1 MGQRRQKEAQAME
14 KPQLEARVAE
24 LEGTVKKLAALAR
37 ETADVREIQEVQ
49 YRYLDAL
56 MAMEWDKCADC
67 FSENALVDVYLHD
80 PVSGRENIRVWFKE
94 ELSLTHHGHEG
105 DVCVHPIITVTGD
118 TAKGDFILYMMY
130 FYKRTGQSMFWVQGQ
145 YDNDY
150 VRENGKWKISA
161 MRWNELIGL
170 PGGGPPTGLW

>member
-1 MGQRRQKEAQAME
+1 VDNKE
-14 KPQLEARVAE
+14 LEQRVAE
-24 LEGTVKKLAALAR
+24 LEAQVKSLAALAR

-56 MAMEWDKCADC
+56 MLTEWDKCADC

-80 PVSGRENIRVWFKE
+80 PVTGRETIRKWFKE
-94 ELSLTHHGHEG
+94 ELAITHAGMEG
-105 DVCVHPIITVTGD
+105 DVCVCPIITVNGD
-118 TAKGDFILYMMY
+118 TAKGDFMLFMMY
-130 FYKRTGQSMFWVQGQ
+130 FYKRTGQSLFWVQGQ

-150 VRENGKWKISA
+150 VRENGQWKISA
-161 MRWNELIGL
+161 MRWKEIHGL

>member
-1 MGQRRQKEAQAME
+1 MSMEPQAME
-14 KPQLEARVAE
+14 ERIAMLEETVKALAGQIRVA
-24 LEGTVKKLAALAR
+24 R
-37 ETADVREIQEVQ
+37 DVQEIQEVQ

-56 MAMEWDKCADC
+56 MAMEWDKCAEC

-80 PVSGRENIRVWFKE
+80 PVTGRENIRTWFKE
-94 ELSLTHHGHEG
+94 ELSLTHHGAEG
-105 DVCVHPIITVTGD
+105 DVCIHPLITVDGD
-118 TAKGDFILYMMY
+118 EAKGDWILYMMY

-150 VRENGKWKISA
+150 VRENGQWKISA
-161 MRWNELIGL
+161 MRWKELIGL

>member
-1 MGQRRQKEAQAME
+1 ME
-14 KPQLEARVAE
+14 KPELEARVAE
-24 LEGTVKKLAALAR
+24 LEAAVKRLSALAR
-37 ETADVREIQEVQ
+37 ESADVREIQEVQ

-56 MAMEWDKCADC
+56 MAMEWDDCAEC
-67 FSENALVDVYLHD
+67 FAEDALVDVYLHE
-80 PVSGRENIRVWFKE
+80 PVKGRENIRRWFKE

-118 TAKGDFILYMMY
+118 GAKGDWILYLMY
-130 FYKRTGQSMFWVQGQ
+130 SYKRTGQSMFWVQGQ

-150 VRENGKWKISA
+150 VRENGRWKISA
-161 MRWNELIGL
+161 MRWKELIGL